1 MRIALVGYD
10 VEGQASYRYFA
21 SQADEIVIFDEAELP
36 RANPPKGVEVISGPQ
51 ALERL
56 KGMSFDKVVRTPSLA
71 PSKLSGV
78 ANVTTATKEFFRCCP
93 APIVG
98 VTGTKG
104 KGTTCS
110 LVAKLLEAVGK
121 KVWLVGNIGKP
132 ALDVLKDIKPE
143 DIVVYELSSFQ
154 LWDLDKSPS
163 VAVVLMIEPDHLN
176 IHENFE
182 DYVRAKSNITL
193 HQQPEDIVIYHP
205 DNSYSQAI
213 ADASPAINKKKYL
226 TSQGAR
232 IDNSRVVIDE
242 QKICSI
248 NEIGLLGQHNLENI
262 CAAVTAAWEFSRDA
276 AAIAETIKNFKGLE
290 HRLEFVREIKEVD
303 FYNDSFSSAPSASL
317 AAMRSFIRPEVVI
330 LGGYDKE
337 SSFDDLANE
346 IKLLPNIK
354 KLLLIGETRNK
365 IAQALEAA
373 GAASYEMLETAN
385 FEEIIKRAFSVAE
398 PGDVVLL
405 SPGCASFDMFKNFY
419 ERGAQFKKIVGEIH
433 V

>member
-1 MRIALVGYD
+1 MKIALVGYD

-21 SQADEIVIFDEAELP
+21 SLAHEIVIFDEAESP
-36 RANPPKGVEVISGPQ
+36 RANPPEGVKVISGPQ
-51 ALERL
+51 ALEHL
-56 KGMSFDKVVRTPSLA
+56 KGMTFDKVVRTPSLA
-71 PSKLSGV
+71 PSKLSGIL
-78 ANVTTATKEFFRCCP
+78 NVTTATKEFFQHCP
-93 APIVG
+93 APIIG

-110 LVAKLLEAVGK
+110 LAAKLLEAAGK

-154 LWDLDKSPS
+154 LWDLDKSPH

-176 IHENFE
+176 VHENLE
-182 DYVRAKSNITL
+182 DYVRAKTNITL
-193 HQQPEDIVIYHP
+193 HQQPEDVVIYHP
-205 DNSYSQAI
+205 DNFYSQAI
-213 ADASPAINKKKYL
+213 ADASPAMNKKKYL

-232 IDNSRVVIDE
+232 IDNLTVVIDE

-248 NEIGLLGQHNLENI
+248 SEIGLLGQHNLENI
-262 CAAVTAAWEFSRDA
+262 CAAVTAVWEFTRDA
-276 AAIAETIKNFKGLE
+276 AAIAEIIKNFKGLE
-290 HRLEFVREIKEVD
+290 HRLEFVREVKGVG

-317 AAMRSFIRPEVVI
+317 AAMRSFVRPEIVI
-330 LGGYDKE
+330 LGGYDKQG
-337 SSFDDLANE
+337 SFDDLANE

-354 KLLLIGETRNK
+354 RLLLIGETRNR

-373 GAASYEMLETAN
+373 GFASYEMLGTAN
-385 FEEIIKRAFSVAE
+385 FNEIIKRAFDLAE

>member
-1 MRIALVGYD
+1 MKLALVGYD

-21 SQADEIVIFDEAELP
+21 SLADEIVIFDEAESP
-36 RANPPKGVEVISGPQ
+36 RAAPPEGTKVICGPQ
-51 ALERL
+51 ALESL
-56 KGMSFDKVVRTPSLA
+56 KSMSFDKVIRTPSLA
-71 PSKLSGV
+71 PAKLRGV
-78 ANVTTATKEFFRCCP
+78 LNVTTATKEFFTSCP
-93 APIVG
+93 APIIG

-110 LVAKLLEAVGK
+110 LIARMLEAAGK

-132 ALDVLKDIKPE
+132 ALDVLNDIKPE
-143 DIVVYELSSFQ
+143 HIVVYELSSFQ
-154 LWDLDKSPS
+154 LWDLDQSPH

-182 DYVRAKSNITL
+182 DYVRAKTNITL
-193 HQQPEDIVIYHP
+193 HQQPEDVVIYHP

-232 IDNSRVVIDE
+232 IDNSTVVIDE

-248 NEIGLLGQHNLENI
+248 NEIGLLGQHNFENI
-262 CAAVTAAWEFSRDA
+262 CAAVTAAWEFTHDT

-290 HRLEFVREIKEVD
+290 HRLEFVREVKGVD

-317 AAMRSFIRPEVVI
+317 AAMRSFLRPEIVI

-337 SSFDDLANE
+337 GSFDDLANE

-365 IAQALEAA
+365 IAQALEAVDIT
-373 GAASYEMLETAN
+373 GYETLETAN
-385 FEEIIKRAFSVAE
+385 FEEIIERAFGLSE